1 MQNAVTLVGQRCD
14 ELQIRVDEFLK
25 RVRAG

>member
-1 MQNAVTLVGQRCD
+1 MANAVSLVGQRCD
-14 ELQIRVDEFLK
+14 ELQVRVDDFLK

>member
-1 MQNAVTLVGQRCD
+1 MASAVSLVGQRCD
-14 ELQIRVDEFLK
+14 DLQSRVDEFLK